1 MDSTPSHYDVLGVP
15 EASSASTESIKRAYK
30 SLALSLHPDRGG
42 DADAFVR
49 VTRAWEVL
57 RDARERRAY
66 DAHLAA
72 RRRRVVVSDEV
83 DLEDMRR
90 EEEEPAGEEER
101 EGADAEARPSSSGR
115 RYTHPCRCGDAY
127 EVTAED
133 LHPDFDDVD
142 VPCASCSL
150 YVRVRYGGPRADDDA
165 DGSGGQGGG
174 QGGDRDEHTSLEGD
188 I

>member
-101 EGADAEARPSSSGR
+101 EGADAEPRPSSSGR

-165 DGSGGQGGG
+165 DGSGGEGGG
-174 QGGDRDEHTSLEGD
+174 QGGDSG
-188 I
+188 